1 MLKLVISANIKMM
14 KKKFK
19 INWSLLTIL
28 VLAAVFFVATSSF
41 NYLTQSKDYI
51 KWTSPDESANYFFAS
66 RLSRGLDI
74 AHFDEAAI
82 IGDNMVMPRS
92 FRSDFGWLKPVS
104 FLGIILLYGSLG
116 AIFGTAVIPFLT
128 PFFAAFGI
136 IIFYLLITKIF
147 SRKIGTIAAFL
158 LAFFPVYIY
167 YTVRSMFHNVLFIV
181 MVLTAVYFIVLA
193 ANRKRGKKL
202 KIIAEN
208 KVNESEIKNKKYSF
222 FTFKLKKETWL
233 KLFYSFLAGIFLG
246 LGIIT
251 RTSELIWL
259 APALLFAWL
268 IYFKRYSITKI
279 ILIFSGLFLAILP
292 NIYYNQLLYSSPIY
306 GGYNEMNRSIDDIS
320 QAGSGIVKSVVEGQ
334 DITVYLKSIYHNIFY
349 FGFNKSQSLQM
360 AQHYILE
367 MFPWLSLLFLLG
379 SLLILGSLLRK
390 WHFKYIAYFSLFVLI
405 STILI
410 FYYGSWIFN
419 DNPNPNRFTIGNSYT
434 RYWLPIYLMMMP
446 IVALLIA
453 RFSKAIKYL
462 FKGELKILGKRV
474 ASAFEISVLL
484 FFSAWSINF
493 VLFGSEEGLV
503 HLYYNN
509 LREKQSAEEIF
520 SLTENEAII
529 ITKYYDKFIFPERR
543 VIMGTLPNDEILRSS
558 QKLANYYPI
567 YYYNFYLNE
576 ADVAYLNER
585 KLLAYNLNLEFT
597 KRISHD
603 FALYK
608 FSQVKTPPEIEG
620 ALE

>member
-1 MLKLVISANIKMM
+1 
-14 KKKFK
+14 
-19 INWSLLTIL
+19 
-28 VLAAVFFVATSSF
+28 
-41 NYLTQSKDYI
+41 
-51 KWTSPDESANYFFAS
+51 
-66 RLSRGLDI
+66 
-74 AHFDEAAI
+74 
-82 IGDNMVMPRS
+82 
-92 FRSDFGWLKPVS
+92 
-104 FLGIILLYGSLG
+104 
-116 AIFGTAVIPFLT
+116 
-128 PFFAAFGI
+128 
-136 IIFYLLITKIF
+136 
-147 SRKIGTIAAFL
+147 
-158 LAFFPVYIY
+158 
-167 YTVRSMFHNVLFIV
+167 
-181 MVLTAVYFIVLA
+181 
-193 ANRKRGKKL
+193 
-202 KIIAEN
+202 
-208 KVNESEIKNKKYSF
+208 
-222 FTFKLKKETWL
+222 
-233 KLFYSFLAGIFLG
+233 
-246 LGIIT
+246 
-251 RTSELIWL
+251 
-259 APALLFAWL
+259 
-268 IYFKRYSITKI
+268 
-279 ILIFSGLFLAILP
+279 
-292 NIYYNQLLYSSPIY
+292 
-306 GGYNEMNRSIDDIS
+306 DIS

-543 VIMGTLPNDEILRSS
+543 VIMGTLPNDEIFRSS
-558 QKLANYYPI
+558 QKLANYYPL

-576 ADVAYLNER
+576 ADIAYLNER

-608 FSQVKTPPEIEG
+608 FSQVKTSPEIEG